1 MNHTAENRLKLPT
14 AVAACL
20 MVGLL
25 AGCTAPPAQPEP
37 PAVDRSAQPVSLAWS
52 SKENVVS
59 EIQVEEQLGLAI
71 AYVERQR
78 KLTLVARE
86 LADGSLRWKR
96 EASVGHNPGG
106 MRMRLPVFEHN
117 GSRMAAFVESV
128 KGKSERLVVIDLATG
143 KNTSASIEVDFMANR
158 PVECDGTWC
167 VEGDRKSGEPVNMR
181 YDMEKGRWKQLA
193 GEDLPTPKENPDDR
207 FVGEGLSSSSQRGP
221 GEELLSYAR
230 DGKILWSVPYEQ
242 VFDSYYSTDNGWEWT
257 TFEEPQ
263 QIFVGHGSRIDYQY
277 HPEGDAYV
285 QDWNKD
291 AMMVGIDP
299 DTGKRRWAVPG
310 ADQDCSGI
318 VETRQAQTRSTFVTC
333 RFHQALVTVQPS
345 TGKRGALTGLEW
357 DVAGIDAATG
367 KERWAYDMPGYEKAV
382 ELAEAN
388 NRILGDQKYV
398 IVPLASGFAAVD
410 SSTGE
415 KLELSHVLGDTVLC
429 TSDRDS
435 VEVRRI
441 DGYEQTA
448 YLGVPQTVQPCT
460 RDTQKATKDLPL
472 YAEFQRTGKDQQRI
486 AVLPERTG
494 MVAYRMPE
502 E

>member
-1 MNHTAENRLKLPT
+1 M
-14 AVAACL
+14 
-20 MVGLL
+20 
-25 AGCTAPPAQPEP
+25 
-37 PAVDRSAQPVSLAWS
+37 
-52 SKENVVS
+52 
-59 EIQVEEQLGLAI
+59 
-71 AYVERQR
+71 
-78 KLTLVARE
+78 
-86 LADGSLRWKR
+86 
-96 EASVGHNPGG
+96 
-106 MRMRLPVFEHN
+106 
-117 GSRMAAFVESV
+117 
-128 KGKSERLVVIDLATG
+128 
-143 KNTSASIEVDFMANR
+143 
-158 PVECDGTWC
+158 
-167 VEGDRKSGEPVNMR
+167 
-181 YDMEKGRWKQLA
+181 
-193 GEDLPTPKENPDDR
+193 
-207 FVGEGLSSSSQRGP
+207 
-221 GEELLSYAR
+221 LSYAR

-263 QIFVGHGSRIDYQY
+263 QIFVGHGSRMDYQY
-277 HPEGDAYV
+277 HPEGDDYV

-299 DTGKRRWAVPG
+299 ATGKRRWAVPG

-333 RFHQALVTVQPS
+333 RFHQALVTVHPS